1 MRRFQLVIFAFIIQV
16 SLSKRLRLPGS
27 SRTSQAQDLHQQ
39 LWRIHK
45 DEFMGS
51 FAIMRYS
58 NFFMCYYLHLKYIYL
73 SKRNLLL
80 LWFWRFNLI
89 QLFLQNEQSSHL
101 RKMIVDLEV
110 NAHLICS
117 SSATALFNEWE
128 ENLNCEILQVPRF
141 DSGCQFSQDPAISYI
156 WSEKNL
162 NDDQRRAILKVK
174 SYWNS
179 V

>member
-1 MRRFQLVIFAFIIQV
+1 
-16 SLSKRLRLPGS
+16 
-27 SRTSQAQDLHQQ
+27 
-39 LWRIHK
+39 
-45 DEFMGS
+45 MGS

-110 NAHLICS
+110 NALLMYEIWFAAPQPQPSLMNEKKILTVKFCRCLGLIVDVNLVKTPPS
-117 SSATALFNEWE
+117 HTFGRRKTWMTISAEPYLRWRVIETLYNWVYICTCKSEALWIIR
-128 ENLNCEILQVPRF
+128 ILI
-141 DSGCQFSQDPAISYI
+141 G
-156 WSEKNL
+156 
-162 NDDQRRAILKVK
+162 
-174 SYWNS
+174 
-179 V
+179 